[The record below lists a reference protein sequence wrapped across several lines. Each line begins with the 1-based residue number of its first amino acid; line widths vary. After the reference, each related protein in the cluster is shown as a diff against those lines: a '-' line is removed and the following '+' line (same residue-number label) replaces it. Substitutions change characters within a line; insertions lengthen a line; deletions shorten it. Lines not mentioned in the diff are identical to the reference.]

1 MNLLNNKVRVLLIGL
16 LACAVGLAFIASS
29 HAVGARTPAVDS
41 ELVVHEWG
49 TFTSIAGNDGQAVV
63 WTPSGSDVLP
73 GFIEHF
79 GWALSKTNL
88 RGTVRMETPVLYFY
102 SPRATDLS
110 VHVAF
115 SRGLITEWYPHA
127 GRVNSIVSAR
137 WPSEAHSEDTPLAG
151 RGLTSMSLYK
161 QRADGDI
168 LWGSVHLEPGK
179 STDFARDLRESH
191 YYAARETSATPLRV
205 STQRGAQQERFLF
218 YRGVS
223 AMDIPIS
230 ARLAPDGNLLVRNLD
245 KAAVANV
252 ILFERR
258 GDKVGYRI
266 SGELQNEVPLQPP
279 DLTANVDRLYAD
291 LEEILVAH
299 GLYRDEA
306 RAMIKTWHTSWFE
319 EGSRLFYI
327 VPQSFV
333 DSILPLTINPAP
345 AQTVRVFVGRM
356 EIVTPAT
363 ERALEITLVSDRQ
376 LVFVKY
382 GRFLEPILETIAARD
397 PARAKRLRDLAY
409 APCCP
414 QNAQGH

>member
-1 MNLLNNKVRVLLIGL
+1 MNLLNNKVKVLLITL
-16 LACAVGLAFIASS
+16 LACAVSLAFMASS
-29 HAVGARTPAVDS
+29 HAVGARTRTVDS
-41 ELVVHEWG
+41 ELIVHEWG

-63 WTPSGSDVLP
+63 WSPSGSDLLP

-88 RGTVRMETPVLYFY
+88 RGTVRLETPVLYFY
-102 SPRATDLS
+102 SPHETDVS

-127 GRVNSIVSAR
+127 GRVNSMVSAR
-137 WPSEAHSEDTPLAG
+137 WPSETHSEDTPLAG
-151 RGLTSMSLYK
+151 RDLNSMSLYK
-161 QRADGDI
+161 QRADGNISWD
-168 LWGSVHLEPGK
+168 SVHLEPGK
-179 STDFARDLRESH
+179 STDFARDPRESH
-191 YYAARETSATPLRV
+191 YYAARETSATPVRV
-205 STQRGAQQERFLF
+205 SAQGGAQREKFLF

-223 AMDIPIS
+223 ASALPI
-230 ARLAPDGNLLVRNLD
+230 LAKLSPDGNLLVRNLG
-245 KAAVANV
+245 KADIANV

-266 SGELQNEVPLQPP
+266 SGELQNEMLLQPP
-279 DLTANVDRLYAD
+279 DLTANVERLYAD
-291 LEEILVAH
+291 LEELLIAR

-306 RAMIKTWHTSWFE
+306 HAMIKTWQTSWFE

-327 VPQSFV
+327 VPPSFV
-333 DSILPLTINPAP
+333 DSILPLTIDPAP
-345 AQTVRVFVGRM
+345 AQTVRVFVGRL

-363 ERALEITLVSDRQ
+363 ERALETALASDRQ
-376 LVFVKY
+376 LAFTKY

-397 PARAKRLRDLAY
+397 PARAKRLRDFAY

-414 QNAQGH
+414 QNAQRR